1 MAGIITY
8 VAKHSH
14 RQTKVVDELK
24 RRIVSGDFPP
34 GSRLPT
40 QVELAEICGACH
52 VTVQR
57 AIDHLRENGFVETR
71 GRHGTYVANH
81 PPHLSRFGI
90 VFPAY
95 AKTPETCDNQFI
107 IAWHREATRFFAGG
121 AAGRVVS
128 FFYKAAGRD
137 ASACCPDLLAE
148 VEAEHLAGVIFT
160 TPPSEFE
167 GSPIINDPALPKVGF
182 FAKPL
187 PGATWI
193 KPDSYV
199 GMVLDYLEGRGRR
212 RVAFMTHAAWN
223 PAEKVHELSSLTQAH
238 GMVTYPHWI
247 QGVNFITPAW
257 AANVA
262 NVIFHRSR
270 DERPDA
276 FVIMD
281 DNLVPHATAGLL
293 TAGVRVP
300 EDVDVVA
307 HANFPYPTPSAVP
320 AKRVGYSIR
329 AMLEKSVEIIE
340 LKRQGKEV
348 PSELHFP
355 PLFDDEI
362 AADG

>member
-1 MAGIITY
+1 MAGIISY

-14 RQTKVVDELK
+14 SQTKVVQELK
-24 RRIVSGDFPP
+24 RRILSGGFPP
-34 GSRLPT
+34 GSRLST

-57 AIDHLRENGFVETR
+57 AVDRLRENGFVETR
-71 GRHGTYVANH
+71 GRHGTYVAKH

-90 VFPAY
+90 VFPSY

-107 IAWHREATRFFAGG
+107 IAWHKEATRYFAEG
-121 AAGRVVS
+121 AEGRIVS
-128 FFYKAAGRD
+128 FFYKTAGHD
-137 ASACCPDLLAE
+137 APECCADLLEE
-148 VEAEHLAGVIFT
+148 VEADHLAGLIFT
-160 TPPSEFE
+160 TPPYEFE
-167 GSPIINDPALPKVGF
+167 RTALFSDAGIPKVGLL
-182 FAKPL
+182 ARPL
-187 PGATWI
+187 PGTTQI
-193 KPDSYV
+193 VPDSYI
-199 GMVLDYLEGRGRR
+199 GTVLDHLKNRGRR
-212 RVAFMTHAAWN
+212 RVAFMMHAAFN
-223 PAEKVHELSSLTQAH
+223 PAEKVHELSSLAQAR

-257 AANVA
+257 AANCA
-262 NVIFHRSR
+262 NVIFHCSR

-300 EDVDVVA
+300 DEVDVVA

-329 AMLEKSVEIIE
+329 AMLEKSVDIIE
-340 LKRQGKEV
+340 RRRQGEEV
-348 PSELHFP
+348 PAELHFP
-355 PLFDDEI
+355 PAFDDEI
-362 AADG
+362 PAQG